1 VDKKEA
7 REYIKYAIAN
17 NFIMHPDRVR
27 ELYRMADYPI
37 PPHLVVKELTD
48 EEKEVMVSISKRLFS
63 M

>member
-1 VDKKEA
+1 MNRMDKKEA

-27 ELYRMADYPI
+27 ELYRMA
-37 PPHLVVKELTD
+37 HLVVKELTD